1 MDNMDYGSHYD
12 VVDQNGS
19 HMVPEPTVKDF
30 IIWLLIPSVLSFFT
44 CGIGSLILLIV
55 WACSGA
61 VMMKA
66 RQYDRPLILLIVW
79 TCSGS
84 NRVRSNFAK
93 AQLLVMLI
101 SLALAFFVYI
111 FFGAALIGISGL
123 S

>member
-55 WACSGA
+55 WACSG
-61 VMMKA
+61 
-66 RQYDRPLILLIVW
+66 
-79 TCSGS
+79 S

-111 FFGAALIGISGL
+111 FFGAALIGIGGL